1 MMSMKREE
9 VVNIKKIY
17 ISFLIVCLLVPLLTS
32 VKASAAGEQ
41 VSIGVPTLNVRTG
54 PGLSYPVL
62 MQAAKGEEYT
72 VTGNDGDWYKIDT
85 PQGEG
90 WVAEWLVTQADSAGT
105 AQASASSGLKG
116 TTTEDSINIRKAP
129 STDSERLGTLSS
141 GEEVSIT
148 GSVQGWYEISYDGG
162 TAWINQDYLSLSG
175 IESGAEE
182 EPGSPS
188 ATATVN
194 VESLLVRD
202 EASLNGS
209 IVGKVTRGESYSI
222 LEESNEWYRIQL
234 SNGGDGW
241 VAGWFMKVAGDDK
254 EEQTEGT
261 SMSEGAPDSIT
272 ILYDGT
278 NLRSSPNSQ
287 ASVVERAGSGST
299 FDVVGT
305 SGDWYEIRLSDGASA
320 FVANWIVSSK
330 KGGTSPAP
338 ETSGGLEGK
347 TIVLDPGHG
356 GRDGGTTGVNGT
368 HEKNLTLKTAQLVA
382 DKLRSAGAE
391 VILTRRNDEF
401 ISLPSRV
408 SLSHYYMADAFVSL
422 HFDSIYD
429 SSITGHTTYYNGAQQ
444 KDLAESVHSALSGR
458 MPNADRGV
466 RNGDYHVIRENMRP
480 AVLVELGFL
489 SNASEEAN
497 VNTAY
502 FQDTAATSIY
512 YGLSEYF
519 TD

>member
-1 MMSMKREE
+1 MKREE
-9 VVNIKKIY
+9 VVHIKKIY
-17 ISFLIVCLLVPLLTS
+17 ISFLVICLLLPLFTS
-32 VKASAAGEQ
+32 VKASAGGER

-90 WVAEWLVTQADSAGT
+90 WVAEWLVTEGDSSDSPAAPEASGLTGT
-105 AQASASSGLKG
+105 AN
-116 TTTEDSINIRKAP
+116 EDSINVRKAP
-129 STDSERLGTLSS
+129 STDSERLGTLST

-148 GSVQGWYEISYDGG
+148 GSVQGWYEISYRGG
-162 TAWINQDYLSLSG
+162 TAWINEDYLSLSG
-175 IESGAEE
+175 MESGSSD
-182 EPGSPS
+182 GSDS
-188 ATATVN
+188 SMTATVN

-202 EASLNGS
+202 EASLNGG

-222 LEESNEWYRIQL
+222 LEESNEWYRIKL
-234 SNGGDGW
+234 SNGEDGW
-241 VAGWFMKVAGDDK
+241 VAGWFMKVAG
-254 EEQTEGT
+254 EEAEEKTEGT

-278 NLRSSPNSQ
+278 NLRTSPDSQ

-356 GRDGGTTGVNGT
+356 GRDGGTTGINGT
-368 HEKNLTLKTAQLVA
+368 HEKT
-382 DKLRSAGAE
+382 
-391 VILTRRNDEF
+391 
-401 ISLPSRV
+401 
-408 SLSHYYMADAFVSL
+408 
-422 HFDSIYD
+422 
-429 SSITGHTTYYNGAQQ
+429 
-444 KDLAESVHSALSGR
+444 
-458 MPNADRGV
+458 
-466 RNGDYHVIRENMRP
+466 
-480 AVLVELGFL
+480 
-489 SNASEEAN
+489 
-497 VNTAY
+497 
-502 FQDTAATSIY
+502 
-512 YGLSEYF
+512 
-519 TD
+519 

>member
-1 MMSMKREE
+1 MFMKREE
-9 VVNIKKIY
+9 VVHIKKIY
-17 ISFLIVCLLVPLLTS
+17 ISFLVICLLLPLFTS
-32 VKASAAGEQ
+32 VKASAGGER

-85 PQGEG
+85 PQGKG
-90 WVAEWLVTQADSAGT
+90 WVAEWLVTEGDSSDSPAAPEASGLTGT
-105 AQASASSGLKG
+105 AN
-116 TTTEDSINIRKAP
+116 EDSINVRKAP
-129 STDSERLGTLSS
+129 STDSERLGTLST

-148 GSVQGWYEISYDGG
+148 GSVQGWYEISYRGG
-162 TAWINQDYLSLSG
+162 TAWINEDYLSLSG
-175 IESGAEE
+175 MESGSSD
-182 EPGSPS
+182 GSDS
-188 ATATVN
+188 SMTATVN

-202 EASLNGS
+202 EASLNGG

-222 LEESNEWYRIQL
+222 LEESNEWYRIKL
-234 SNGGDGW
+234 SNGEDGW
-241 VAGWFMKVAGDDK
+241 VAGWFMKVAG
-254 EEQTEGT
+254 EEAEEKTEGT

-278 NLRSSPNSQ
+278 NLRTSPDSQ

-356 GRDGGTTGVNGT
+356 GRDGGTTGINGT

-429 SSITGHTTYYNGAQQ
+429 SSITGHTTYYNGSQQ

-519 TD
+519 TN